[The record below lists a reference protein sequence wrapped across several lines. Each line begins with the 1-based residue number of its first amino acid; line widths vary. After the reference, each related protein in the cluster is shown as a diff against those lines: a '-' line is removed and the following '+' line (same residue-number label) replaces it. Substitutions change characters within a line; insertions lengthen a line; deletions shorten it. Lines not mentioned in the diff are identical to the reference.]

1 MNRDTKNYWFVIS
14 QEFRLKNID
23 KTKNYLI
30 EEIKQNKSIIKKHKK
45 VCKALNYIEHLLIL
59 ASTVNEY
66 VSITTITSLVYN
78 PVGIA
83 SLAGETKIC
92 AVTAVIKKCISMIKK
107 MKHDKILLL
116 ANDKLNAIEILSSK
130 VLIYSSIN
138 HNEFVS
144 VKNVLQE
151 YEDMEK

>member
-1 MNRDTKNYWFVIS
+1 MFTAEENIS

-83 SLAGETKIC
+83 SLAGETNIC

-130 VLIYSSIN
+130 VLIYSSIS
-138 HNEFVS
+138 HNKFVS

-151 YEDMEK
+151 YEDMKK